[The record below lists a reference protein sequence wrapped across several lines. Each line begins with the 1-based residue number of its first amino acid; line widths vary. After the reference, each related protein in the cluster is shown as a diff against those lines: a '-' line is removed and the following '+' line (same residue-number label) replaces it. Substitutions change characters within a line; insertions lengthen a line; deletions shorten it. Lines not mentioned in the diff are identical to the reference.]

1 MYGILTRYT
10 NQNMIKL
17 WHWGI
22 REINLLCN
30 FVTTAV
36 KKGQWTQYM
45 LNGIWAYLFISIWPL
60 IKYYFMWPLVWY
72 VWSDVGFDLIFNLT
86 FFRLENWVQQ
96 SPLRWAHQQ
105 QPGFKLFILLDFQ
118 VFYSCYLGFQFIFLV
133 ENHNLVRQDMF
144 YLFLDCC
151 KIAKVDVMTI
161 RHFVI
166 FVCNCNIVYIFCL
179 LVRKFLLFCIENFS
193 RKSGETKS
201 SPLANKKDGKSE
213 NFTKDEKSPED
224 ENSSED
230 GRSHIHTF

>member
-1 MYGILTRYT
+1 LICPVWTNLFHDFHLLSINKLSVDSIDWIIIIMYGILTRYT

-96 SPLRWAHQQ
+96 LPLQWAHQPR
-105 QPGFKLFILLDFQ
+105 PGFKLFILIDFRS
-118 VFYSCYLGFQFIFLV
+118 FFIL
-133 ENHNLVRQDMF
+133 
-144 YLFLDCC
+144 Y
-151 KIAKVDVMTI
+151 
-161 RHFVI
+161 
-166 FVCNCNIVYIFCL
+166 
-179 LVRKFLLFCIENFS
+179 
-193 RKSGETKS
+193 
-201 SPLANKKDGKSE
+201 
-213 NFTKDEKSPED
+213 
-224 ENSSED
+224 
-230 GRSHIHTF
+230 